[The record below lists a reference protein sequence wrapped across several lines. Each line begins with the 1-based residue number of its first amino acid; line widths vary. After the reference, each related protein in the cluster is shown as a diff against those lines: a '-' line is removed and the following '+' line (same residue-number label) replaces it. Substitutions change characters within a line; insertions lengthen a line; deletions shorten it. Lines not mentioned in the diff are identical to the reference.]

1 MAIVSNA
8 GSAASLAADACAD
21 LGLTVHRPRGLT
33 RRRLRALVPAGG
45 TVTGPVDTT
54 ATVSGEGYRKCLE
67 LLAADEEV
75 NAIIA
80 LALPTGATGDL
91 VAAIQDADVGIPVT
105 AVVLDQP
112 ESVRRLAR
120 AHGGQVPAYNYP
132 EAAAAALAR
141 AAGYGSWRAEPR
153 GHVPDL
159 ADVRADDARALVRVF
174 LRQVPDGGWLAPAQA
189 GDLLHC
195 YGVPLPV
202 GDDAATPAGIGVS
215 VRLADGHVFGHVVVL
230 GLDGPEADH
239 AARLTPL
246 TDTDADNLIR
256 SARLAPL
263 LLGRA
268 AADLGALRDL
278 RTSLSARPPD
288 RRLCAGSADVS
299 CLSAR
304 APRTVWQKRL

>member
-1 MAIVSNA
+1 VAIVSNA

-189 GDLLHC
+189 GAC
-195 YGVPLPV
+195 CT
-202 GDDAATPAGIGVS
+202 ATGCRCPSAT
-215 VRLADGHVFGHVVVL
+215 
-230 GLDGPEADH
+230 
-239 AARLTPL
+239 TPL
-246 TDTDADNLIR
+246 
-256 SARLAPL
+256 
-263 LLGRA
+263 
-268 AADLGALRDL
+268 
-278 RTSLSARPPD
+278 RPPGSGSPSGWPTTTYSAMWWCSGSTA
-288 RRLCAGSADVS
+288 RRPIMRRGS
-299 CLSAR
+299 
-304 APRTVWQKRL
+304 PR